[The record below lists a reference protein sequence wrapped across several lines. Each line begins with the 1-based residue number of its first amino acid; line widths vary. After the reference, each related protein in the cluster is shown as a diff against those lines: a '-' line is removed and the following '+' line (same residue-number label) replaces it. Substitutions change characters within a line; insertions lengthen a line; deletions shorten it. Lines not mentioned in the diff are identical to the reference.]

1 MYLKEL
7 KILGVYYIFLNQRII
22 NMKKVIYAGGVG
34 LAALGTSWAKTKLS
48 KKNNL
53 GVIEAFRYPER
64 SKKECGRCIR

>member
-48 KKNNL
+48 KNNL
-53 GVIEAFRYPER
+53 EVIGAFRCPER